1 MLVNEPLPPCDCANN
16 KRDDMTIILYSFIIN
31 LASTGVMLVAFL
43 NKIKDIIE
51 KQRYDQLEQYEP

>member
-1 MLVNEPLPPCDCANN
+1 
-16 KRDDMTIILYSFIIN
+16 TIILYSFIIN